1 MFEKIRNDY
10 GKQLAK
16 LLSKED
22 KKNKA
27 KIKKGISDIDAIT
40 FRRLN
45 DPGEAGISLV
55 FFTKKPSQ
63 ALTFKKALRAE
74 NIWTTSGSYPG
85 VVYDPSTNDGHVFMH
100 WGHIFKGIQRVS
112 KRYQASLDL
121 LSRAVHLDISPLLSD
136 SDINDI
142 VTAVHKVADEI
153 L

>member
-1 MFEKIRNDY
+1 
-10 GKQLAK
+10 
-16 LLSKED
+16 
-22 KKNKA
+22 
-27 KIKKGISDIDAIT
+27 
-40 FRRLN
+40 
-45 DPGEAGISLV
+45 
-55 FFTKKPSQ
+55 
-63 ALTFKKALRAE
+63 
-74 NIWTTSGSYPG
+74 
-85 VVYDPSTNDGHVFMH
+85 MH